1 LETYGFWKGGGLG
14 IIDFELWNM
23 KYFKFLLLI
32 LCIVYSCRQEK
43 QEVLRIAAAAS
54 VQYVLKA
61 LIEDFESRDSVKVQS
76 IISSSGKLTAQITQ
90 GAPYDLF
97 LSADTS
103 YPGYL
108 YRIGK
113 GSVKPKIYGYGK
125 LVLWSC
131 REIENELNLEILKDE
146 KIKKIALPDPA
157 TAPYGILAEKVLKDA
172 GIDSIIQDKI
182 VLGESISQ
190 VNQYIATKTVDIGF
204 SSLSVVL
211 ASKLKNT
218 GNYTR
223 IKGCQMPH
231 SMLLLQNS
239 EKIKDSAQRFYKYM
253 QSPEAFKI
261 LHEYGLGK

>member
-1 LETYGFWKGGGLG
+1 MN
-14 IIDFELWNM
+14 FELSNM

-32 LCIVYSCRQEK
+32 LFIVCSCRQEK
-43 QEVLRIAAAAS
+43 REVLRIAAAAS
-54 VQYVLKA
+54 VQYALKA
-61 LIEDFESRDSVKVQS
+61 LIDDFEKRDSAKVQC

-125 LVLWSC
+125 LVLWTC
-131 REIENELNLEILKDE
+131 MEIENEMNLQILKDA

-157 TAPYGILAEKVLKDA
+157 TAPYGHLAEKVLKQA
-172 GIDSIIQDKI
+172 GIYTSIKDKI
-182 VLGESISQ
+182 VFGESISQ
-190 VNQYIATKTVDIGF
+190 VNQYITTRTVDIGF

-211 ASKLKNT
+211 ASKLNKT
-218 GNYTR
+218 GNYSR
-223 IKGCQMPH
+223 IKAYQIPQ
-231 SMLLLQNS
+231 SMLLLKDS
-239 EKIKDSAQRFYKYM
+239 KKIKGAAQRFYKYM
-253 QSPEAFKI
+253 QSPEAVAI
-261 LHEYGLGK
+261 LNEFGLEK